1 MDKKI
6 PMRQCLGCGEMKDK
20 RTLMRV
26 LKTPEDEVVLDLTG
40 RKNGRGAYLCRNLSC
55 LEKAR
60 KTKGIERSLHV
71 QIPKEVYESLIREFT
86 DETE

>member
-1 MDKKI
+1 
-6 PMRQCLGCGEMKDK
+6 MKDK

-71 QIPKEVYESLIREFT
+71 QIPKGVYESLIREFT